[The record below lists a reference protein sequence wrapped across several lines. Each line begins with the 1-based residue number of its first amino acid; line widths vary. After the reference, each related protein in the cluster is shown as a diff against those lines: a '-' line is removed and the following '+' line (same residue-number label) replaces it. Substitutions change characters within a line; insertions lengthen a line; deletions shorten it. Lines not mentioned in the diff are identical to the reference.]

1 MERTKYFSNSIKR
14 VVVKVGTSTLTYE
27 TGKLNLAVMERLVRE
42 LADLKNEGLDVIL
55 VSSGAVGAGMGVLGL
70 HERALSIP
78 EKQAASSVG
87 QGALMQMY
95 TKFFGEYGH
104 IAGQVLLTRDDM
116 GDRKR
121 YLNARN
127 TLQHLLSLHVIP
139 IINEND
145 TVVVEEIKFTDN
157 DLLSVLVAE
166 LVDAD
171 LLIILTDTEGLY
183 DCDPRIN
190 KSAKLISCVS
200 EVNGK
205 IFDMAGGSGSM
216 RGTGGMESKLKAAQ
230 IAMASG
236 IGMVIG
242 NGSLPQ
248 IIHSAVKG
256 ESIGTFFLPKDNR
269 LEKRKHWIAFGL
281 PMHGSVKV
289 DEGAKKAI
297 THQGKSLL
305 PSGVIDVEGDFGVGD
320 GIMIKDIDNHEIAR
334 GLVNYAAEDLEK
346 IKGHHSKHI
355 ESILGYYVSDAVVHR
370 DNMARL

>member
-42 LADLKNEGLDVIL
+42 LADLKNQGLDVIL

-70 HERALSIP
+70 HERTLSIP

-95 TKFFGEYGH
+95 TKLFREYGH

-116 GDRKR
+116 SDRKR

-139 IINEND
+139 VINEND

-171 LLIILTDTEGLY
+171 LLMILTDTEGLY
-183 DCDPRIN
+183 ECDPRIN
-190 KSAKLISCVS
+190 KDAKLISCVS
-200 EVNGK
+200 EVNDK

-216 RGTGGMESKLKAAQ
+216 RGTGGMASKLKAAQ

-236 IGMVIG
+236 IGMVIA

-248 IIHSAVKG
+248 IIHAATQGGSV
-256 ESIGTFFLPKDNR
+256 GTFFLPKDNR

-289 DEGAKKAI
+289 DEGAQKAI
-297 THQGKSLL
+297 TCQGKSLL
-305 PSGVIDVEGDFGVGD
+305 PSGVIDVEGHFGVGD
-320 GIMIKDIDNHEIAR
+320 GIMIKDIYDHEIAR

-346 IKGHHSKHI
+346 IKGCHSKHI
-355 ESILGYYVSDAVVHR
+355 ENILGYYVSDAVVHR